1 MVRKTTVMA
10 ESEKDKKNFLKRDFL
25 KEEKSTEI
33 AESEKDLLKVKTS
46 LKDQVTKLM
55 NKLETMNPAN
65 PDEVLCKELLERH
78 ARTKYKEVQELRAR
92 ALQANGDEEK
102 LQVFDQDVD
111 VIDDTLLDIEVV
123 LLTLLKSFEKNKS
136 VIPKPN
142 PRSNCDLPDIPLLKF
157 SGFPSDWFMFRD
169 EFQEM
174 IVNYTTLSKK
184 KKLHYLNEALQGDSG
199 SLKLPG
205 KTFEFLWKAVVDRYE
220 MNIVKCRESDQ
231 LRILKNLEVMENN
244 RKEEI
249 VNKSNSLSHER
260 IQSTKEV
267 DSTRKNESFEPSSR
281 PRVC

>member
-1 MVRKTTVMA
+1 
-10 ESEKDKKNFLKRDFL
+10 
-25 KEEKSTEI
+25 
-33 AESEKDLLKVKTS
+33 
-46 LKDQVTKLM
+46 
-55 NKLETMNPAN
+55 
-65 PDEVLCKELLERH
+65 
-78 ARTKYKEVQELRAR
+78 
-92 ALQANGDEEK
+92 
-102 LQVFDQDVD
+102 
-111 VIDDTLLDIEVV
+111 
-123 LLTLLKSFEKNKS
+123 
-136 VIPKPN
+136 
-142 PRSNCDLPDIPLLKF
+142 
-157 SGFPSDWFMFRD
+157 MFRD

-199 SLKLPG
+199 SLKSPG